1 MIKISHN
8 LNIHSHSV
16 FRAHKTELFVPLLK
30 QWQDRINNYPLP
42 PPAIGQKGQ
51 QCFFWG
57 VKKKT
62 SRLKETPLVDGEPVL
77 LELGSNKHR

>member
-1 MIKISHN
+1 MIEISHN

-16 FRAHKTELFVPLLK
+16 FRVHKTELFVPLLK

-51 QCFFWG
+51 QCFFGG
-57 VKKKT
+57 VKKTNILIKRN
-62 SRLKETPLVDGEPVL
+62 SAR
-77 LELGSNKHR
+77 